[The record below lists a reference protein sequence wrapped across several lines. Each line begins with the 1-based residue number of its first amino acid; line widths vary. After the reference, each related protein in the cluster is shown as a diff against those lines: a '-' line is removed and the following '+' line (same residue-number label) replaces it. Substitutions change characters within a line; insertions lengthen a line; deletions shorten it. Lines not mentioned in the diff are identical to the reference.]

1 MTRTTERARSAGK
14 PHTKQPPHARG
25 HAVAAASPT
34 TGAPRTATP
43 ECPTPRT
50 PPVPLTPPTPQ
61 PVELLLESR
70 RSLTLRCG
78 KSSITLHANGKIVLR
93 GEYILSD
100 AEGVNRIA
108 GGQIELN

>member
-1 MTRTTERARSAGK
+1 MTRTTERARGASRPSTK
-14 PHTKQPPHARG
+14 PRHDACAAAAAVPAAPPP
-25 HAVAAASPT
+25 AASPAA
-34 TGAPRTATP
+34 GPALAP
-43 ECPTPRT
+43 
-50 PPVPLTPPTPQ
+50 PPLQ
-61 PVELLLESR
+61 AEDLLLEAR